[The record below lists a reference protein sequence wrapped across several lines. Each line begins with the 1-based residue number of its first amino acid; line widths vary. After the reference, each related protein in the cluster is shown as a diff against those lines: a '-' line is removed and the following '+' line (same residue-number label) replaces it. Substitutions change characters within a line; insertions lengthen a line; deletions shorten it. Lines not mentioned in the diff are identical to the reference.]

1 VNPLK
6 MIQLGLLVLAIAGAF
21 YGKHLY
27 DKNQELKAENLLL
40 ETQIGINEKNVE
52 LLTQLLNTERRNAEA
67 KITALS
73 ELASEV
79 PDVVYSQEL
88 PPSIQGVLDR
98 FHSAIGLGN

>member
-1 VNPLK
+1 MNPLK

-21 YGKHLY
+21 YGKLLY

-52 LLTQLLNTERRNAEA
+52 LLTQLLDTERRNAEA

-79 PDVVYSQEL
+79 PDVVYSQQL

-98 FHSAIGLGN
+98 FHAAIGLGN